1 MKRLLTLLL
10 LLSILLSGCIVTSD
24 STRDEATKDE
34 ATIDEAIVTEAPT
47 EPPDVTEQAMTEYEH
62 ILGAPLEDD
71 FAEVDI
77 DPIDQFPEL
86 PAGCEAVSLTMAI
99 NAYGYDLGKTDIVDN
114 WLEYGSS
121 IVDSYVGDPHI
132 FLNGA
137 GIYPPGLVK
146 TVWNF
151 VEDTGARLYPIDT
164 TEVAFE
170 DLFLFIQ
177 AGYPVVLWST
187 YYDAYP
193 IEEGGAEVRDGIV
206 YQWYRNEHCVVLCG
220 YDLDDGTVVLADPV
234 RGIVTVSLER
244 IENIYDEM
252 GQFSM
257 VMLDTTAYDYPA
269 DWTPPGYETDE
280 EDNEDDED
288 DDNEENGEEEK

>member
-1 MKRLLTLLL
+1 MYMKRILLL
-10 LLSILLSGCIVTSD
+10 ILIIALLLSGCMSAGDPATD
-24 STRDEATKDE
+24 NEATRDEASADE
-34 ATIDEAIVTEAPT
+34 ATPDMPAPT
-47 EPPDVTEQAMTEYEH
+47 EPDMVQQAMEEYEK
-62 ILGAPLEDD
+62 ILSSELTVQEK
-71 FAEVDI
+71 EIDI

-99 NAYGYDLGKTDIVDN
+99 NSYGYDLDKTDIADN
-114 WLEYGSS
+114 WMVYGDSF
-121 IVDSYVGDPHI
+121 VDSYVGDPHV

-137 GIYPPGLVK
+137 GVYPPGLVN

-151 VEDTGARLYPIDT
+151 VEDTNAKLYPIDT
-164 TEVAFE
+164 TEVELE

-193 IEEGGAEVRDGIV
+193 IPEGGAEVRDGI
-206 YQWYRNEHCVVLCG
+206 EHCVVLCG
-220 YDLDDGTVVLADPV
+220 YDLEDNTVRLADPV
-234 RGIVTVSLER
+234 RGIVTVSKST

-257 VMLDTTAYDYPA
+257 IMLDTSGYDFPSYWELPRY
-269 DWTPPGYETDE
+269 TYNTDTK
-280 EDNEDDED
+280 DDDE
-288 DDNEENGEEEK
+288 